1 MGAFSCLC
9 LPVAKRAPDVNGELE
24 LKSACERVAA
34 QKTSSGSE
42 RCGSWPAAVD
52 VVQQIIGCCETCEKF
67 ASWGVNFTTRGA
79 PDNDGPRSTHLSL
92 LDEHRHLS
100 ASSAGKVIHASALRG
115 GFVLDR
121 KLTRVAPCR
130 TLTYADLCGPSKGS
144 AVSPFEAAL
153 ATRGASAPRLSFQGT
168 TSRSPLLSP
177 FDSVKSFPTFLSAA
191 SYPSSVE
198 EDDAAPGK
206 PSIRSSDVC
215 PVNGVLGH
223 FDLDRL
229 DTARLHDLS
238 SSQPPSPKTPLQGES
253 FSKGSRLGDKSS
265 SSSEALHS
273 NNPVRG
279 HPRYA
284 THNS

>member
-1 MGAFSCLC
+1 M
-9 LPVAKRAPDVNGELE
+9 
-24 LKSACERVAA
+24 
-34 QKTSSGSE
+34 
-42 RCGSWPAAVD
+42 
-52 VVQQIIGCCETCEKF
+52 
-67 ASWGVNFTTRGA
+67 NFTTRGA

-153 ATRGASAPRLSFQGT
+153 AIRGASAPRLSFQGT

-215 PVNGVLGH
+215 PVDGVLGH